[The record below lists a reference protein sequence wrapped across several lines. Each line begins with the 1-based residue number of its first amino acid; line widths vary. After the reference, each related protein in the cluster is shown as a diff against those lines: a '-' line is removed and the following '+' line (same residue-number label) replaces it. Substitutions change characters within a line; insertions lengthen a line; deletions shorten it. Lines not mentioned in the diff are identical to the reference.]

1 MEIKKSEKADL
12 EKHKGTSLLIGYIVA
27 LALLFACFEYTTRDY
42 VENEPVIYA
51 ASAVSEEEVI
61 PITQPIFQ
69 AAPSPPA
76 NAPQVF
82 EVLNVVDNNKEIAE
96 EEEIES
102 TEASTEAIS
111 GPSGP
116 VVTGPVVTGPVT
128 AVEEETDEGQIFQ
141 VVEQMPEFP
150 GGMEAL
156 MKYLQ
161 KNIKYPSRA
170 QDNNVQGRVMV
181 TFVVNKDGTIVDPEV
196 IKAVDKDLDN
206 EALRV
211 VKGMPKW
218 NPGKQ
223 RGKPVRVKYT
233 VPVTFRLQ

>member
-12 EKHKGTSLLIGYIVA
+12 ERQKGTGLLIGYIVA
-27 LALLFACFEYTTRDY
+27 LSLLFACFEYTVRDY
-42 VENEPVIYA
+42 VETEPVIYA

-69 AAPSPPA
+69 AAPPPPA
-76 NAPQVF
+76 NVPQVF
-82 EVLNVVDNNKEIAE
+82 EVLNVVEDDKEIE

-102 TEASTEAIS
+102 TEATTEAIT

-116 VVTGPVVTGPVT
+116 VVTGPVVTGPV

-156 MKYLQ
+156 MKYLN

-170 QDNNVQGRVMV
+170 QDNNIQGRVMV
-181 TFVVNKDGTIVDPEV
+181 SFVVNRDGSIVDPE
-196 IKAVDKDLDN
+196 ILKAVDKDLDN

-211 VKGMPKW
+211 IKAMPKW
-218 NPGKQ
+218 TPGKQ

>member
-1 MEIKKSEKADL
+1 MNCELIFYLSSKTNLCERALRSSIEGLDL
-12 EKHKGTSLLIGYIVA
+12 RFSSARFSTSPESLGTLIIDA
-27 LALLFACFEYTTRDY
+27 
-42 VENEPVIYA
+42 
-51 ASAVSEEEVI
+51 
-61 PITQPIFQ
+61 
-69 AAPSPPA
+69 
-76 NAPQVF
+76 F
-82 EVLNVVDNNKEIAE
+82 EVLNVVENNKEIAE

-181 TFVVNKDGTIVDPEV
+181 TFVVNKDGSIVDPEV

>member
-1 MEIKKSEKADL
+1 
-12 EKHKGTSLLIGYIVA
+12 
-27 LALLFACFEYTTRDY
+27 
-42 VENEPVIYA
+42 
-51 ASAVSEEEVI
+51 
-61 PITQPIFQ
+61 
-69 AAPSPPA
+69 
-76 NAPQVF
+76 VF
-82 EVLNVVDNNKEIAE
+82 EVLNVVENNKEIAE

-102 TEASTEAIS
+102 TEASTEAIT

-116 VVTGPVVTGPVT
+116 VHTGPVVTGPVT

-181 TFVVNKDGTIVDPEV
+181 TFVVNKDGSIVDPEV

-211 VKGMPKW
+211 VKAMPKW

>member
-12 EKHKGTSLLIGYIVA
+12 EKHKSTSLLIGYIVA

-42 VENEPVIYA
+42 VEHEPVIYA

-69 AAPSPPA
+69 AAPAPPA

-211 VKGMPKW
+211 VKSMPKW

>member
-12 EKHKGTSLLIGYIVA
+12 ERQKGTGLLIGYIVA
-27 LALLFACFEYTTRDY
+27 LSLLFACFEYTVRDY
-42 VENEPVIYA
+42 VETEPVIYA

-69 AAPSPPA
+69 AAPPPPA
-76 NAPQVF
+76 NVPQVF
-82 EVLNVVDNNKEIAE
+82 EVLNVVEDDKEIE

-102 TEASTEAIS
+102 TEATTEAIT

-116 VVTGPVVTGPVT
+116 VVTGPVVTGPV

-170 QDNNVQGRVMV
+170 QDNNIQGRVMV
-181 TFVVNKDGTIVDPEV
+181 SFVVNRDGSIVDPE
-196 IKAVDKDLDN
+196 ILKAVDKDLDN

-211 VKGMPKW
+211 IKAMPKW